1 MSHLGRWLSAQ
12 VDGELDGIERDRVL
26 NHLAGCEACRRE
38 ANALRALKRRM
49 TALGDSAADTAIAG
63 RLIERAKLE
72 PELAPDLPGAAQWRQ
87 SPPSV
92 PDLRSRLSRPR
103 LSRSRLSRP
112 RLSRPREAWPVWR
125 IATGGASAGLVA
137 VGLLAFMLGGGQ
149 GAHPIPKVSP
159 AVDSYW
165 TQHSFDTGQKPAT
178 GAVLTQSLLP
188 SAHQRK
194 TSRPAHVTVR
204 RHHSPP

>member
-12 VDGELDGIERDRVL
+12 VDGELDGVERDRVL
-26 NHLAGCEACRRE
+26 NHLARCDACRRE

-63 RLIERAKLE
+63 RLIERAKSE
-72 PELAPDLPGAAQWRQ
+72 PELVPDLPGAAQWQ
-87 SPPSV
+87 QLPPSV
-92 PDLRSRLSRPR
+92 PDLRWRLSRPR
-103 LSRSRLSRP
+103 Q
-112 RLSRPREAWPVWR
+112 AWPVWR
-125 IATGGASAGLVA
+125 IATGGAGAGLVA

-178 GAVLTQSLLP
+178 GAVLIQSLVP

-194 TSRPAHVTVR
+194 TSKPAHVTVR

>member
-26 NHLAGCEACRRE
+26 NHLAGCEACRHE

-49 TALGDSAADTAIAG
+49 TALGESAADTAIAG
-63 RLIERAKLE
+63 RLIERAKSE
-72 PELAPDLPGAAQWRQ
+72 PELVPDLPPAGQWEL
-87 SPPSV
+87 PPSI
-92 PDLRSRLSRPR
+92 PDLRSPSSRR
-103 LSRSRLSRP
+103 RQD
-112 RLSRPREAWPVWR
+112 WPGWR
-125 IATGGASAGLVA
+125 IATGAAGAGLVA
-137 VGLLAFMLGGGQ
+137 VGLLAFLLGGGQ

-178 GAVLTQSLLP
+178 GAVLIQSLLP
-188 SAHQRK
+188 SAHHHK
-194 TSRPAHVTVR
+194 TSKPAHVNVR
-204 RHHSPP
+204 RHHSSP

>member
-12 VDGELDGIERDRVL
+12 IDGELDGMERDRVL

-49 TALGDSAADTAIAG
+49 TALGELAADTAIAR
-63 RLIERAKLE
+63 RLIERAKSE
-72 PELAPDLPGAAQWRQ
+72 PDLVPEVPDVAQWHLPQ
-87 SPPSV
+87 PV
-92 PDLRSRLSRPR
+92 PDLRSRP
-103 LSRSRLSRP
+103 SRSRQ
-112 RLSRPREAWPVWR
+112 AWPGWR
-125 IATGGASAGLVA
+125 IAAGVAGSGLIA

-149 GAHPIPKVSP
+149 GARPMPKVSP

-178 GAVLTQSLLP
+178 GAVLIQSLLP
-188 SAHQRK
+188 NSSQHRAHKPTTSTSAHAK
-194 TSRPAHVTVR
+194 VR
-204 RHHSPP
+204 RHHSAP

>member
-63 RLIERAKLE
+63 RLIERAKSE
-72 PELAPDLPGAAQWRQ
+72 PELVPDLPSAAQWEL
-87 SPPSV
+87 PPSAG
-92 PDLRSRLSRPR
+92 DLRSRPSRPHQ
-103 LSRSRLSRP
+103 
-112 RLSRPREAWPVWR
+112 AWPGWR
-125 IATGGASAGLVA
+125 IATGTAGAGLVA

-149 GAHPIPKVSP
+149 DAHPIPKVSP
-159 AVDSYW
+159 AVDTYW
-165 TQHSFDTGQKPAT
+165 TQHSYDTGQKPAT
-178 GAVLTQSLLP
+178 GAVLIQSLLP
-188 SAHQRK
+188 KAHQHK
-194 TSRPAHVTVR
+194 TSRPAHVRVR
-204 RHHSPP
+204 RYHSSP